1 MGFNRCS
8 AAAALLAL
16 AVLSLPAAA
25 GTLAFDGA
33 ATQGG
38 LVRGTT
44 EPEAQVTLD
53 GRTVRVAPDG
63 GFIIGFGRDAA
74 PRAVLEIVHPDGSFE
89 QRELAVAARGYDI
102 QRIDNLPPSQVVPD
116 PAALARIKRDA
127 EAVRA
132 VRRTDSD
139 EAGHAGPLRWP
150 ATGPL
155 SGVWGSQRILN
166 GEPRAPH
173 YGVDVAAPA
182 GTPVT
187 AAAAGQVTLAQD
199 LFLTGNTV
207 VIDHGYGLSTTY
219 AHMETLAVQ
228 PGQRVAQGQEIGKV
242 GATGRVTGPHLHW
255 SAEWYEVRLDPAL
268 LAGPMPAAMATLTKA
283 PATAPPS
290 AATAAPAVEVR
301 P

>member
-1 MGFNRCS
+1 M
-8 AAAALLAL
+8 
-16 AVLSLPAAA
+16 A
-25 GTLAFDGA
+25 GTLTLDGA

-38 LVRGTT
+38 LMRGTT
-44 EPEAQVTLD
+44 EPEAHVRLD

-63 GFIIGFGRDAA
+63 GFIIGFGRDAGS
-74 PRAVLEIVHPDGSFE
+74 RAILEVAHPDGSFE
-89 QRELAVAARGYDI
+89 QREVAVATRRYDI
-102 QRIDNLPPSQVVPD
+102 QRVDKLPPATVTPD
-116 PAALARIKRDA
+116 PAALERIRREA

-132 VRRTDSD
+132 ARRTDS
-139 EAGHAGPLRWP
+139 EESGHAGPLRWP

-187 AAAAGQVTLAQD
+187 AAAAGQVTLAQE

-219 AHMETLAVQ
+219 AHMATLAVH
-228 PGQRVAQGQEIGKV
+228 PGQHVAQGQEIGTV
-242 GATGRVTGPHLHW
+242 GATGRATGPHLHW

-268 LAGPMPAAMATLTKA
+268 LAGPMPAA
-283 PATAPPS
+283 ATAP
-290 AATAAPAVEVR
+290 AATAAAVGR
-301 P
+301 